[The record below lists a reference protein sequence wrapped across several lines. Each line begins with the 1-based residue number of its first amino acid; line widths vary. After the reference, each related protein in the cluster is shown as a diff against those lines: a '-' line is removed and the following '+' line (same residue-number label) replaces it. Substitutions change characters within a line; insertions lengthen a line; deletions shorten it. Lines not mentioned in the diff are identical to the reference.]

1 MIARSKLAPSGIQLS
16 HSVEGGIMSN
26 RTRLTPALLAIA
38 CAAALGAC
46 NGNDNTAP
54 KVETYVAALT
64 GGNETTPPALIIGA
78 TGQSSMTVKGNDITW
93 TLSTANFATGT
104 TAPGSASLTLPAH
117 IHLGAPG
124 VAGGIMVPLTAT
136 MDGATS
142 GTVTVAD
149 SVLAHLRAGDAY
161 VNVHTAARPSGE
173 IRGQLVRTQ

>member
-16 HSVEGGIMSN
+16 HSVEEGIMSN
-26 RTRLTPALLAIA
+26 NARLTPALLALA
-38 CAAALGAC
+38 CAVALGAC
-46 NGNDNTAP
+46 NGDDNTAP

-64 GGNETTPPALIIGA
+64 GANETTPPALIIGA
-78 TGQSSMTVKGNDITW
+78 TGQSTMTVNGHDISW
-93 TLSTANFATGT
+93 TLTTGNFAAGT
-104 TAPGSASLTLPAH
+104 TAPGSSSLTLPAH
-117 IHLGAPG
+117 IHLGAAG

-136 MDGATS
+136 VNGTTS
-142 GTVTVAD
+142 GTVTVVD

>member
-1 MIARSKLAPSGIQLS
+1 
-16 HSVEGGIMSN
+16 MSY
-26 RTRLTPALLAIA
+26 RARLTPALVMLA
-38 CAAALGAC
+38 CAVTLAACSG
-46 NGNDNTAP
+46 DKNTAP
-54 KVETYVAALT
+54 KVETYTAALS
-64 GGNETTPPALIIGA
+64 GANETTPPALVIGA
-78 TGQSSMTVKGNDITW
+78 TGQSTMTVNGNSVTW

-124 VAGGIMVPLTAT
+124 VSGGIMVPLTAT
-136 MDGATS
+136 MDGTTT

-149 SVLAHLRAGDAY
+149 SVIAHLRAGDAY